1 MKKLVP
7 YAWNW
12 ARQPWNLALLTG
24 LATTAAY
31 VYDHVSPTA
40 RSSEQ
45 PAVSTVSSLT
55 VSLGVPGQG
64 ASAAAEKS
72 SPTAVGPK
80 SVPPIEQSR
89 SIPASL
95 RLAVGA
101 RTVLNSGGDWIEVE
115 SLEGGRDRFET
126 EIAGSFWTGG
136 LVRMRIGGTPLDLII
151 HDEAYELSVPSVSKD
166 GVVVAKFVR
175 KG

>member
-1 MKKLVP
+1 M
-7 YAWNW
+7 
-12 ARQPWNLALLTG
+12 
-24 LATTAAY
+24 AAY
-31 VYDHVSPTA
+31 VYEHVSPAA
-40 RSSEQ
+40 RPSEQ
-45 PAVSTVSSLT
+45 SAVSAVSSLT
-55 VSLGVPGQG
+55 VSLGAPGQG
-64 ASAAAEKS
+64 ASVETEKS
-72 SPTAVGPK
+72 SPTVVEPK
-80 SVPPIEQSR
+80 SVPPIEQPR

-101 RTVLNSGGDWIEVE
+101 RTALNNGGDWIEVE

-126 EIAGSFWTGG
+126 EITGSFWTGS

-151 HDEAYELSVPSVSKD
+151 HDKTYEFSVPSVSQD